1 MSDETLASDQIGV
14 GPSKAVAFSYAL
26 STTRVGLVFACV
38 SVCVLACSLVAHAW
52 PSHAPFHSLLWI
64 ASLAACCTGG
74 LVAMSSVR
82 TLRTIEVELRRGA
95 RQGFAREKGE
105 PHSSPHV
112 ACSVR
117 PVIGCDPIA
126 DGWNGLIE
134 TLDRHQEQDDA
145 ATRQTNSLDHE
156 AVTLARAMRGLPV
169 AWVITD
175 NDGGIRFIS
184 PAASGMLGLAES
196 EPSQTGSDVA
206 EHPSGRDLPQ
216 LLGLRDES
224 NDSCDADLDQ
234 LLGPIRM
241 IHCRLR
247 LVVDSR
253 ESQLRITRSRLAGR
267 QGDIEGMAWVL
278 DDVTQQRLATE
289 ARDSFLMTA
298 THELRTPL
306 ANLQAYAEAL
316 QESDDLQVERQK
328 EFCNVINSEASR
340 LGRLVDQLLTV
351 SQMEAGSMIA
361 NRHQLELLPI
371 VQYASDQLKAQAEQ
385 NSIAIVTRVLA
396 KMPIVFADREKL
408 QAAIVNLVGNAVKYT
423 PPGGE
428 VVLRVAADERWVR
441 IDVEDNG
448 PGIPD
453 DEQTKVFEKFY
464 RCESTRT
471 SEHRGNGLGLAF
483 AREIARLH
491 GGDLELRSTL
501 GEGSVF
507 TLQLPIAHSH
517 DESK

>member
-1 MSDETLASDQIGV
+1 MSDAQDAGRSNAT
-14 GPSKAVAFSYAL
+14 AFSHAL
-26 STTRVGLVFACV
+26 STTRVGFVFAGV
-38 SVCVLACSLVAHAW
+38 SVCVLICSLVAHAW
-52 PSHAPFHSLLWI
+52 PSHVQFHSLLWI
-64 ASLAACCTGG
+64 ASLAACCAGG

-95 RQGFAREKGE
+95 RQGFTREEGE
-105 PHSSPHV
+105 SSSSSSGP
-112 ACSVR
+112 APPIR

-126 DGWNGLIE
+126 DGWNGLIA
-134 TLDRHQEQDDA
+134 TLDRQQELGDA
-145 ATRQTNSLDHE
+145 ATRQINSLDHE

-175 NDGGIRFIS
+175 KEGGIRFIS
-184 PAASGMLGLAES
+184 PAASGMLGLS
-196 EPSQTGSDVA
+196 EAASSDADDNV
-206 EHPSGRDLPQ
+206 SKRTVDRDLPQ
-216 LLGLRDES
+216 LLGLRDETS
-224 NDSCDADLDQ
+224 DAASADLDQ

-241 IHCRLR
+241 VHCRRR

-328 EFCNVINSEASR
+328 EFCNVIHSEASR

-385 NSIAIVTRVLA
+385 NSITIVTRVLA
-396 KMPIVFADREKL
+396 KMPVVFADREKL
-408 QAAIVNLVGNAVKYT
+408 QAAIVNLLGNAVKYT
-423 PPGGE
+423 PSGGE

-453 DEQTKVFEKFY
+453 DEQSKVFEKFY
-464 RCESTRT
+464 RCEATRAST
-471 SEHRGNGLGLAF
+471 HRGNGLGLAF

-507 TLQLPIAHSH
+507 TLQLPITHPH
-517 DESK
+517 EETK